1 MRASI
6 LRTVLAGVILVWPV
20 AASAQR
26 LPTREGTCV
35 RSKIAAV
42 EQRLRDGPN
51 GPFIPGSGSAVRF
64 ANGGYQ
70 VAYAEIEAVQTS
82 RTGDPVFICVI
93 HIPRRCPPGDVRDG
107 STHDKPSHVGILD
120 DARSGINAEGVARWP
135 RYVFG
140 QADHVT
146 ALTPR
151 YMERARPWSMIARSI
166 AQVQANTVCPQY
178 SPQLSQRTRRRPH

>member
-6 LRTVLAGVILVWPV
+6 LRTVLAGAILVWPV
-20 AASAQR
+20 VASAQS

-70 VAYAEIEAVQTS
+70 VAYAELEAVQNS
-82 RTGDPVFICVI
+82 RTGDHVFICLI
-93 HIPRRCPPGDVRDG
+93 RIPPGCPAG
-107 STHDKPSHVGILD
+107 
-120 DARSGINAEGVARWP
+120 DARGRVYTTTN
-135 RYVFG
+135 
-140 QADHVT
+140 
-146 ALTPR
+146 L
-151 YMERARPWSMIARSI
+151 
-166 AQVQANTVCPQY
+166 
-178 SPQLSQRTRRRPH
+178 RTLESWTMPDSEHQCGGA

>member
-6 LRTVLAGVILVWPV
+6 LRTVLVGVILVWPV

-82 RTGDPVFICVI
+82 RTGDPVFICLI
-93 HIPRRCPPGDVRDG
+93 HIPRGCPAGDVRGRVYTTTNLRTLESWTMPDSEHQCG
-107 STHDKPSHVGILD
+107 
-120 DARSGINAEGVARWP
+120 
-135 RYVFG
+135 
-140 QADHVT
+140 
-146 ALTPR
+146 
-151 YMERARPWSMIARSI
+151 RA
-166 AQVQANTVCPQY
+166 
-178 SPQLSQRTRRRPH
+178 